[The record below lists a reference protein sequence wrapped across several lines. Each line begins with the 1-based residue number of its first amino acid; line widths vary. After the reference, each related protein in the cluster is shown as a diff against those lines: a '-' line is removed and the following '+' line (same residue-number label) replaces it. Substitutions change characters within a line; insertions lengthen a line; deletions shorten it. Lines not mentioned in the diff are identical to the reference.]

1 MLTRLRAAAISPLLR
16 RTLASSTVKTA
27 PNSTI
32 RIVGACGR
40 LSVGSNMETDVA
52 ELTATLGGVECPWA
66 DVVQLETTEE
76 GDALNLALD
85 VGVAE
90 GTNPRSLAL
99 AVTVPSAFNVAV
111 EMAPEVACDVDIKG
125 WLEGTVHVA
134 AQGSVT
140 VGTVRGM
147 LCSVESGR
155 GDVSVKTIDGNLT
168 VKAACGGVKL
178 GKIMGEEVKVDAA
191 GAVSSKALY
200 GKEVEI
206 RAGGGL
212 SAAVL
217 SAEAGFLEL
226 GGASTL
232 DQLEGEVDVRLA
244 AGGELVAQG
253 SGGLRQ
259 LRVVRHEAFERDG
272 GDAGGAGPGGGG
284 DGGAITINLPPTA
297 RARATLLGGSVSI
310 DEALQPRDVPPAAA
324 SAMDIEGV
332 RTVALGA
339 DEAGG
344 RRRRRDGGQAVA
356 SATATWADGGGGGGG
371 GGGEGKGE
379 GEGAWPCELLVLAPE
394 CSVNVAAQDWFAQR
408 IKGLGDIDKSG
419 TMFDRK

>member
-1 MLTRLRAAAISPLLR
+1 MLTRLHATAISPLLR
-16 RTLASSTVKTA
+16 RTLASSVKTA

-52 ELTATLGGVECPWA
+52 ELTATLGGVECPWT
-66 DVVQLETTEE
+66 DVVQLEATEE
-76 GDALNLALD
+76 GDALNLALN

-99 AVTVPSAFNVAV
+99 TVTVPSAFNVAV

-140 VGTVRGM
+140 VGTVRGL

-168 VKAACGGVKL
+168 VKAPCGGVTL
-178 GKIMGEEVKVDAA
+178 GKIMGEEVRVDAA
-191 GAVSSKALY
+191 GTVSSKALY

-212 SAAVL
+212 SSGVL
-217 SAEAGFLEL
+217 SAEAGFFEL
-226 GGASTL
+226 GGASNL
-232 DQLEGEVDVRLA
+232 DQLEGEIDVRLA

-253 SGGLRQ
+253 SSGLRQ

-272 GDAGGAGPGGGG
+272 GDADGAGPSGGG
-284 DGGAITINLPPTA
+284 DGGAITINLPPSVM
-297 RARATLLGGSVSI
+297 ARATLLGASVSI
-310 DEALQPRDVPPAAA
+310 DESLQPRDVPPAAA
-324 SAMDIEGV
+324 SAMDVDGV
-332 RTVALGA
+332 RTVALGV
-339 DEAGG
+339 EETG
-344 RRRRRDGGQAVA
+344 RRRSRARVA
-356 SATATWADGGGGGGG
+356 SATETWAEGGGDGR
-371 GGGEGKGE
+371 
-379 GEGAWPCELLVLAPE
+379 EGAWPCELLVLAPE
-394 CSVNVAAQDWFAQR
+394 CTVNVAAQDWFASR
-408 IKGLGDIDKSG
+408 IKGLSDIDKAG
-419 TMFDRK
+419 TTLFDRK